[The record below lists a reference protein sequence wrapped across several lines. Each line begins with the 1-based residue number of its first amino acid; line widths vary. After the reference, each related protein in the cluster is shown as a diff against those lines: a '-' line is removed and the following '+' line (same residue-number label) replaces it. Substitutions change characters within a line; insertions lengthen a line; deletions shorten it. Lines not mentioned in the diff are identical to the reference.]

1 MRRVVYIF
9 TILGALASCV
19 GGAAGGGILEN
30 QAGRHASV
38 DHDCPTKQVSVIS
51 SKGPIAS
58 RVVVLNVC
66 GQRRTYRDVG
76 GTTNILWQE
85 VTASGI
91 TPGAKRI
98 TAIEAGSVLRAAK
111 TEVIRCVESEE
122 TPPSAIKLRAQVNGD
137 GSALYVGAVPAP
149 SADATTCLDI
159 LDDHIFQNR
168 GFTHASFTNKIH
180 MATSIVNFNSKF
192 CFRITKIGFSK
203 KSSFL
208 VHNLLSR

>member
-149 SADATTCLDI
+149 SADATTCLRELVGALRFRATGAGPI
-159 LDDHIFQNR
+159 IFNC
-168 GFTHASFTNKIH
+168 NY
-180 MATSIVNFNSKF
+180 
-192 CFRITKIGFSK
+192 RIPSGRDVPDSP
-203 KSSFL
+203 SEQDEGL
-208 VHNLLSR
+208 GD